1 MSGASIK
8 WRLSN
13 RSGETGP
20 QAAGLTGHCNIERLE
35 VICLA
40 ATFRKRV
47 RDNLRQTRHHT
58 LVPHHYAPPSL
69 VDHRQPGIPSL
80 LLPRENF
87 RPLFHRLRL
96 FQLSIALPFLPP
108 SSLTPSPSSD
118 ASFCSRRRSSS
129 LPSKGLRFQPVFMHR
144 GLTQASEHAA
154 ARIPSPTSPSSSAQ
168 HGLDRPRP
176 DALDD
181 VHAADGRAP
190 LEPQHDVPASVRDA
204 SSSAAT
210 PGAAIVDAQ
219 KLEEKLRRLSRLASS
234 SQSGS
239 NSGIST
245 TAPTPP
251 SSTSLSD
258 KKTNLTAGQRITEY
272 ERALTPGSAQRRD
285 KVVFQ
290 IVKRPGTA
298 AAQRMSLDDFPNGL
312 LSPCFI
318 CVLYSTSC

>member
-108 SSLTPSPSSD
+108 SSLTLPLRRTRLFARDDDPALCPRK
-118 ASFCSRRRSSS
+118 ASASNRFLCTAGLPKLQNTPPLVSRLPLHPPRLHNMASIVLARTLSTTSTPPTAARRSSRS
-129 LPSKGLRFQPVFMHR
+129 TMSQLRYVMPAV
-144 GLTQASEHAA
+144 
-154 ARIPSPTSPSSSAQ
+154 
-168 HGLDRPRP
+168 
-176 DALDD
+176 AL
-181 VHAADGRAP
+181 
-190 LEPQHDVPASVRDA
+190 L
-204 SSSAAT
+204 
-210 PGAAIVDAQ
+210 
-219 KLEEKLRRLSRLASS
+219 RLA
-234 SQSGS
+234 
-239 NSGIST
+239 
-245 TAPTPP
+245 PP
-251 SSTSLSD
+251 SSMPRSS
-258 KKTNLTAGQRITEY
+258 R
-272 ERALTPGSAQRRD
+272 RSSAD
-285 KVVFQ
+285 
-290 IVKRPGTA
+290 
-298 AAQRMSLDDFPNGL
+298 
-312 LSPCFI
+312 
-318 CVLYSTSC
+318 